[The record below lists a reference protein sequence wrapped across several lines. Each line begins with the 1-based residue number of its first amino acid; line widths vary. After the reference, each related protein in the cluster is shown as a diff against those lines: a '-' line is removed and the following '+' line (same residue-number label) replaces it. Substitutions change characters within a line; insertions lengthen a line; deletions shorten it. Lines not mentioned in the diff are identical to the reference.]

1 MGKVHQWEESWEIW
15 EDGTGEGW
23 QEGVEGE
30 EGGGDTGKGVGF
42 MVVSIA
48 LET

>member
-1 MGKVHQWEESWEIW
+1 M
-15 EDGTGEGW
+15 GEGG

-30 EGGGDTGKGVGF
+30 DGGGDTGRGGGG

-48 LET
+48 LETQFSLVVMASE